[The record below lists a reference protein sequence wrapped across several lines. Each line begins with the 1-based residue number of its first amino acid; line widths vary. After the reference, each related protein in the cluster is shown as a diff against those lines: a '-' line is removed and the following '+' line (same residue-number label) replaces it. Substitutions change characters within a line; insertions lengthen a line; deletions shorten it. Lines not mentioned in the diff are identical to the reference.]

1 MLVTEIQSNKMEDRF
16 IKYSKLYALIFL
28 LFLCV
33 PVLLGLIIAA
43 FYGISKIVSSTVADI
58 SFGLGVVSLT
68 PAVFMSVY
76 FIFFKRTKKHPAKA
90 IKIISQIIFVT
101 AFLISLVV
109 LVFDMIS
116 FFTKFNTDITGYH
129 GLSLTYLAGN
139 VAILFLIAI
148 VQAFTTNKEVD
159 WMDRER

>member
-1 MLVTEIQSNKMEDRF
+1 MEDRF

-33 PVLLGLIIAA
+33 PVLLGLVIAA
-43 FYGISKIVSSTVADI
+43 FYGISKLVSSTVADI
-58 SFGLGVVSLT
+58 SFGLGVVSLA
-68 PAVFMSVY
+68 PAVFMSIY
-76 FIFFKRTKKHPAKA
+76 FIFFGRTKKHPVKA
-90 IKIISQIIFVT
+90 VKIISQIIFV
-101 AFLISLVV
+101 AGFLTSLVV

-139 VAILFLIAI
+139 VGTLFLIAI
-148 VQAFTTNKEVD
+148 IQAFTTNKEVD
-159 WMDRER
+159 WMDRTK

>member
-1 MLVTEIQSNKMEDRF
+1 MEDRF

-58 SFGLGVVSLT
+58 SFGLGVVSLA

-76 FIFFKRTKKHPAKA
+76 FIFFRRTKKHPAKS

-101 AFLISLVV
+101 GFLISVVV

-116 FFTKFNTDITGYH
+116 FFTQFNTDITGYH

>member
-1 MLVTEIQSNKMEDRF
+1 MAQLNRMEDRF

-33 PVLLGLIIAA
+33 PVLLGLLIAF
-43 FYGISKIVSSTVADI
+43 FYGISKLVSSTIADI
-58 SFGLGVVSLT
+58 TFGLGIVSLA

-90 IKIISQIIFVT
+90 VKIISQIIFV
-101 AFLISLVV
+101 AGFLTSLVV
-109 LVFDMIS
+109 LIFDMIS
-116 FFTKFNTDITGYH
+116 FFTKFSTDITGYH

-139 VAILFLIAI
+139 VALLFLIAI

-159 WMDRER
+159 WMDRQR

>member
-1 MLVTEIQSNKMEDRF
+1 MEDRF
-16 IKYSKLYALIFL
+16 SKYSKLYILIFL

-58 SFGLGVVSLT
+58 SFGLGVVSLA

-76 FIFFKRTKKHPAKA
+76 YIFFKRTKKHPAKA

-101 AFLISLVV
+101 GFLTSLVV
-109 LVFDMIS
+109 LVIDMIS
-116 FFTKFNTDITGYH
+116 FFTKFNTDITGYY

-139 VAILFLIAI
+139 VSILFLIAI
-148 VQAFTTNKEVD
+148 MQALTTNKEVD
-159 WMDRER
+159 WMDRKQ